1 MQPALAMKPVEA
13 LNRLLDLATAYC
25 QSQVFFAACNLGIF
39 DELGKAPATAVD
51 LAKRINIHPEGCRRL
66 MVALVDLGLVARE
79 DGLYRNSELGSF
91 CTKGAPVALRAL
103 SAWGS
108 PWYQLWAFLPDALK
122 DYSPR
127 WQQALGASANDT
139 WAPLYADPVALR
151 EFAHFMNAMSVPQAQ
166 EMAAHFDFTPFR
178 CVLDV
183 AGGPGG
189 IALELGRTYPHL
201 RGIVM
206 DMAPVCAVADEYI
219 QSGGLAGR
227 FSTSAADMF
236 EGPYPQGADAIVLGH
251 VLHDWSD
258 DTCHRILS
266 NCFLALPPD
275 GALLVVE
282 KVLDENFSSTTATLM
297 KDLTMLI
304 GCESGARERTEAEY
318 RGLLESAGF
327 RMEQVVRLNAPRD
340 LIVAKKP

>member
-1 MQPALAMKPVEA
+1 MASRLSWDARIRICAASSWTWPRSVRWRTNTF
-13 LNRLLDLATAYC
+13 NR
-25 QSQVFFAACNLGIF
+25 
-39 DELGKAPATAVD
+39 
-51 LAKRINIHPEGCRRL
+51 
-66 MVALVDLGLVARE
+66 
-79 DGLYRNSELGSF
+79 
-91 CTKGAPVALRAL
+91 
-103 SAWGS
+103 
-108 PWYQLWAFLPDALK
+108 
-122 DYSPR
+122 
-127 WQQALGASANDT
+127 
-139 WAPLYADPVALR
+139 
-151 EFAHFMNAMSVPQAQ
+151 
-166 EMAAHFDFTPFR
+166 
-178 CVLDV
+178 
-183 AGGPGG
+183 
-189 IALELGRTYPHL
+189 
-201 RGIVM
+201 
-206 DMAPVCAVADEYI
+206 
-219 QSGGLAGR
+219 GGLAGR